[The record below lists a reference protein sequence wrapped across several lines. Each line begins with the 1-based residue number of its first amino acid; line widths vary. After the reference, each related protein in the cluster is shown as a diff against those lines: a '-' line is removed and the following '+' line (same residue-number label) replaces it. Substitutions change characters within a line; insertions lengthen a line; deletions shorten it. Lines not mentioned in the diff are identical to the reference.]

1 MKLSDKQYDIAKNII
16 TIVMPALITLIAGLG
31 ELYGFDSELII
42 GTIGLVTV
50 FFGTVLRI
58 STKKIRKE
66 LEEKYEED

>member
-31 ELYGFDSELII
+31 ELYGFDSELIV

-58 STKKIRKE
+58 STKKNKKGVGRKI
-66 LEEKYEED
+66 